1 MNVNLF
7 NEFCSASIFMKGAEL
22 NSFKN
27 NQTQTEH
34 IWEGNPAFW
43 GKHSPVLFPIV
54 GALVNNSY
62 AYKGKKYE
70 LLRHGFARDFEF
82 EHINSLPD
90 CASFLLKENA
100 ETLLKYPFQFELQID
115 YTLVEK
121 KLIISYTIRNTSNEE
136 MPFSIGAHPAFALP
150 KSFTDYSLAF
160 ETDESLITH
169 ELKHNVF
176 SGTTRAI
183 PLQNKLL
190 PLDYSLFEKDALVFK
205 TIASKS
211 ITLLENSQPIL
222 KVDFEDFSSLG
233 IWTVHNAPFICIEP
247 WIGFADDSSSNG
259 NLFEKTNIQVLQP
272 NSSFSVSFS
281 IELL

>member
-1 MNVNLF
+1 MNVNLS
-7 NEFCSASIFMKGAEL
+7 NEFCSASIFTKGAEL

-27 NQTQTEH
+27 NQTNTEH
-34 IWEGNPAFW
+34 IWEGSPAFW

-62 AYKGKKYE
+62 VYHGKKYE
-70 LLRHGFARDFEF
+70 LSRHGFARDFEF
-82 EHINSLPD
+82 EHNNSRPD

-100 ETLLKYPFQFELQID
+100 ETWLKYPFQFELQID

-121 KLIISYTIRNTSNEE
+121 KLIISYTVRNRSTDE
-136 MPFSIGAHPAFALP
+136 MPFSIGAHPAFALSQ
-150 KSFTDYSLAF
+150 SFTDYSLAF
-160 ETDESLITH
+160 EIDEPLITH
-169 ELKHNVF
+169 ELDHNVF
-176 SGTTRAI
+176 SGTTRTI

-190 PLDYSLFEKDALVFK
+190 PLDYNLFEKDALVFK

-211 ITLLENSQPIL
+211 IIVLEMSLPIL

-247 WIGFADDSSSNG
+247 WIGFADDATSNG

-272 NSSFSVSFS
+272 NSSFNVSFS